1 MCENLFSAFCDGDTK
16 RQELVRTWLSHLL
29 CDSRRLIDSVLLCH
43 HSKDEQK
50 VTKLK
55 HSLQELGPVT
65 VTSKDE
71 GSAAEGGGGF
81 SEDLVIFCL
90 SVEYV
95 QSSEQF
101 VRDVNT
107 LMEGENEVT
116 YFMMEDNFKELKKD
130 LNSRGITKE
139 TVFFFEEPDVP
150 SIFKIYKRKKK
161 ECSKT
166 KTVYVSSCSDASSEM
181 ERISGMM
188 SSITTLSYVVPKKW
202 RSFANMTKEDWNLTS
217 NQLTSS
223 DEYLLLLSNGYFN
236 DDICLLECELI
247 RRRGKKI
254 HVIDVRSHSRKTD
267 PTWLQTLHRI
277 KYDYDDDVMSVL
289 VSYILEE
296 QQECNSI
303 IISFH
308 PSDSINAEECRK
320 IFRTSLSQCKVFL
333 TTDFS
338 ESKKL
343 YQKIMRCQAVVL
355 CVSKA
360 FMADKKCRKEAE
372 IAHVMWKKLIPINL
386 YADPVEMEHPKW
398 LIKIIGHSQFVDQKE
413 LEDLLN
419 QNVLLNED
427 NLKLEN
433 WIQRNITVPLHY
445 EISTQIERC
454 RGCRGGPEH
463 TVTDAFGKVEVFAEG
478 GLERRAAMYVRLS
491 TKSDLKT
498 VSSLIIDQWKL
509 EQPRLLISVT
519 GEGSQIIKNPK
530 KCRAITN
537 ALQNIVK
544 EKGVWFTTDGAT
556 SEISEVIGR
565 VVEKEDVNER
575 PIVIGIASWE
585 YLRMNEH
592 LVTKNGFG
600 RWPATYNTR
609 EALKAKGEYHLNP
622 FCSHFLLP
630 HKCAVVSD
638 NGDCCVISTA
648 NFRSE
653 FEEYIRQG
661 KYNVQASSCP
671 EPIPSLLLLVGGDPL
686 QSLSMVKRSLDAK
699 RPVVVLRGT
708 GGFADTLAYA
718 FKTGRSEESR
728 ISDILTHPE
737 RRFISFVNLNDDH
750 CGLGQT
756 ILDVL
761 LNSISDDEQKLSLAL
776 GFNNSEKA
784 MEHVFFDNRKTQH
797 LEDSFMTELML
808 KAMREGKIDFVR
820 LLISE
825 CIDIQKFQLN
835 NRDKLY
841 ASKYLPDE
849 LRRQLGWDVVPSI
862 DNIRRFVVRN
872 ITMDVFAENNIPVE
886 MKDKYADDPYFY
898 LMVWS
903 ILMMDLHEL
912 SVFFWQYCEE
922 PLPSALIASGII
934 RKLRK
939 GCQVTNK
946 ILADKLLKQEKEF
959 IKLSCDVLQEFF
971 ESNPED
977 TERLLT
983 RNRPRW
989 RNLSCLEIAFRLKHR
1004 PFMSHEACKIPINKI
1019 WFGRISPENNSFRM
1033 TISVF
1038 FLGLF
1043 PFVLKFMEEPRDTS
1057 CNQDKN
1063 QTGCCRNNWQKMRD
1077 RIKEFY
1083 TAPIM
1088 RFSHTMV
1095 FVLIL

>member
-1 MCENLFSAFCDGDTK
+1 MCENLFSAFCDGDIN

-29 CDSRRLIDSVLLCH
+29 CDSPRRLIDSVLLCH
-43 HSKDEQK
+43 HSRDEQK

-55 HSLQELGPVT
+55 QSLQELGPVT
-65 VTSKDE
+65 VHSRDE
-71 GSAAEGGGGF
+71 RSVAESGGF

-161 ECSKT
+161 ESSKT

-181 ERISGMM
+181 ERLSTMM
-188 SSITTLSYVVPKKW
+188 SSITTLNYIVPKKR

-254 HVIDVRSHSRKTD
+254 HVIDVRSHSRNTD
-267 PTWLQTLHRI
+267 PAWLQTLHTI
-277 KYDYDDDVMSVL
+277 KYDYDDDVMTVL
-289 VSYILEE
+289 VSYMLEE

-308 PSDSINAEECRK
+308 PSEYINAEECRK
-320 IFRTSLSQCKVFL
+320 IFQSSPSQYKVCL
-333 TTDFS
+333 TTDFP

-343 YQKIMRCQAVVL
+343 YQKIMKCQAVVL

-360 FMADKKCRKEAE
+360 FMADKKCRREAE
-372 IAHVMWKKLIPINL
+372 IAHMMWKKLIPINL
-386 YADPVEMEHPKW
+386 YADTVDMEHAKW
-398 LIKIIGHSQFVDQKE
+398 LIKIIGHSQFVHQKK
-413 LEDLLN
+413 LEDFLK
-419 QNVLLNED
+419 QNVLLND

-433 WIQRNITVPLHY
+433 WIQRNITVPLHSK
-445 EISTQIERC
+445 IATQIERC
-454 RGCRGGPEH
+454 RSCRGGPEH
-463 TVTDAFGKVEVFAEG
+463 TVTDAFGKVKVLAEG

-498 VSSLIIDQWKL
+498 VASLIIDQWKL
-509 EQPRLLISVT
+509 AQPRLLISVT

-530 KCRAITN
+530 KCRVITN

-556 SEISEVIGR
+556 SEISEVIGK
-565 VVEKEDVNER
+565 VVEKDVNER
-575 PIVIGIASWE
+575 PIVIGIASWK

-592 LVTKNGFG
+592 LVTKYGCG
-600 RWPATYNTR
+600 RWPVTYNTR
-609 EALKAKGEYHLNP
+609 EALKAIGEYHLNP
-622 FCSHFLLP
+622 FCSHFLLT

-638 NGDCCVISTA
+638 SGDCCVISTA
-648 NFRSE
+648 NFRAE

-661 KYNVQASSCP
+661 KYNIQASCCP
-671 EPIPSLLLLVGGDPL
+671 EPIPSLLLLVGGDQR

-718 FKTGRSEESR
+718 LKTGRSEESR
-728 ISDILTHPE
+728 ISVILDHPE
-737 RRFISFVNLNDDH
+737 REIIKCVNLNDDH

-784 MEHVFFDNRKTQH
+784 KEHVFFDNRKTQH
-797 LEDSFMTELML
+797 LEDSFMAELML

-849 LRRQLGWDVVPSI
+849 LRRQLVLLDFDPSI
-862 DNIRRFVVRN
+862 DRIRRFVVRN
-872 ITMDVFAENNIPVE
+872 ITMDVFVENNIPEE

-903 ILMMDLHEL
+903 ILMMNLHEL
-912 SVFFWQYCEE
+912 SLFFCQHCEE

-946 ILADKLLKQEKEF
+946 ILADKLLKQEK
-959 IKLSCDVLQEFF
+959 CV
-971 ESNPED
+971 
-977 TERLLT
+977 
-983 RNRPRW
+983 
-989 RNLSCLEIAFRLKHR
+989 
-1004 PFMSHEACKIPINKI
+1004 
-1019 WFGRISPENNSFRM
+1019 
-1033 TISVF
+1033 
-1038 FLGLF
+1038 
-1043 PFVLKFMEEPRDTS
+1043 
-1057 CNQDKN
+1057 
-1063 QTGCCRNNWQKMRD
+1063 
-1077 RIKEFY
+1077 
-1083 TAPIM
+1083 
-1088 RFSHTMV
+1088 
-1095 FVLIL
+1095 